1 MRFVWSKRLQIIL
14 KMTGIKQRTCYRA
27 ERKRKGFG
35 GFNRKKKLPGKTALE
50 EEKLHRSIP
59 DTSAEE
65 ADTSN

>member
-1 MRFVWSKRLQIIL
+1 
-14 KMTGIKQRTCYRA
+14 MTGIKQRTCYRA